1 MQSSGAGDFIWS
13 QSLNSGAQAVEL
25 QNQHPGNKS
34 TGTPVTGML
43 QYCFGNGGMCHLG
56 SLDMRCVGLHRG
68 GGVYDVYRSQPQGGS
83 PGASLELSKCK
94 IQIIIKVI
102 NRRFLCFLTI
112 SQREV
117 KL

>member
-1 MQSSGAGDFIWS
+1 MQPSGAGDFIWS

-43 QYCFGNGGMCHLG
+43 QYCFGNGHMCHLG

-83 PGASLELSKCK
+83 PGASL
-94 IQIIIKVI
+94 
-102 NRRFLCFLTI
+102 
-112 SQREV
+112 
-117 KL
+117 